1 MALTGGTPDLLI
13 FARTAAAQTSPESTL
28 VRVAGSCCRFDC
40 GLKTLAAHSVV
51 EDAGS
56 GDPPTA
62 DWPSRAPDFSAVGW
76 LGGRLRPFSSWL
88 EGVWQW
94 VEFADDIAFCVRSDG
109 SQVHCLRLPTAS
121 CPRDEV
127 LLGPVLILAL
137 AARDRYALHASAVA
151 VADGALLLLGPSGSG
166 KSTLARV
173 AAAQGWQ
180 RLCDDVTPLGEA
192 AAGFQVWPRFP
203 QLKWD
208 PVLQGDDQELP
219 LAGLIWVERGDGP
232 MQIKPMSKTAA
243 TKALLRDTVAAR
255 LFGAQRLQHHL
266 GFCARLAQRSPCWSV
281 RLPEVAA
288 EQIDLTASAFLAE
301 LNNLGFGR

>member
-13 FARTAAAQTSPESTL
+13 FARAAFAHTTPGST
-28 VRVAGSCCRFDC
+28 VIRIAGRCCQFDC
-40 GLKTLAAHSVV
+40 GLKTLAAYSVV
-51 EDAGS
+51 EEAGL
-56 GDPPTA
+56 GEPPGV

-88 EGVWQW
+88 AGDWQW
-94 VEFADDIAFCVRSDG
+94 VEFADEIAFCVRGDG

-121 CPRDEV
+121 SLRDEV
-127 LLGPVLILAL
+127 LLGPVLVLAL

-151 VADGALLLLGPSGSG
+151 VGNGALLLLGPSGSG

-173 AAAQGWQ
+173 AATEGWQ
-180 RLCDDVTPLGEA
+180 RLCDDVTPLGEVA
-192 AAGFQVWPRFP
+192 ASFQVWPRFP
-203 QLKWD
+203 QLKWE
-208 PVLQGDDQELP
+208 PVLQGDDQALP

-266 GFCARLAQRSPCWSV
+266 GFCARLAQRSPCWSL

-288 EQIDLTASAFLAE
+288 EQIEITALAFLAE
-301 LNNLGFGR
+301 LPNMGFGR